1 MQERACNAVFYTKP
15 LQKNV
20 YSGKAVGGTQPY

>member
-1 MQERACNAVFYTKP
+1 MQGRACIAVFYTKTYT
-15 LQKNV
+15 KNV

>member
-1 MQERACNAVFYTKP
+1 MICKKEHVMQYFTQKP

-20 YSGKAVGGTQPY
+20 YSGKAVGGT